1 MDKNNK
7 ITILIADDHVMVRQG
22 LIALIN
28 AQKNLKVIGEAFD
41 GISTL
46 AQYKLL
52 EPDILII
59 DLAMPIMNG
68 FDTIKHVKSLYK
80 KALIIVLSMYN
91 DEDSIQRAFSYGI
104 KGYLAKQS
112 AASELINAINCVSE
126 GKIYLSSDIQ
136 SIDIEKLKNK
146 SSSKYIKYSKL
157 SKRETEV
164 LKMIARGNTSKQIA
178 KELFISWK
186 TVEKHR
192 RNIMKKLDIHNVAAL
207 TRYAFD
213 QNLIPIRE
221 IK

>member
-1 MDKNNK
+1 MNDTEKV
-7 ITILIADDHVMVRQG
+7 TILIADDHAMVRQG

-59 DLAMPIMNG
+59 DLAMPKMNG
-68 FDTIKHVKSLYK
+68 FEAIGNIKRINEEAK
-80 KALIIVLSMYN
+80 IIVLSMYD
-91 DEDSIQRAFSYGI
+91 DEESIQRAFAKGI
-104 KGYLAKQS
+104 IGYLAKQS

-126 GKIYLSSDIQ
+126 GRIYLSSDINAIDAEHLRDK
-136 SIDIEKLKNK
+136 SICKTATKRI
-146 SSSKYIKYSKL
+146 L
-157 SKRETEV
+157 SKRETEI

-178 KELFISWK
+178 KKLFISWK

-192 RNIMKKLDIHNVAAL
+192 RNIMKKLDIHNAAAL

-221 IK
+221 VK

>member
-7 ITILIADDHVMVRQG
+7 ITILIADDHVIVRQG
-22 LIALIN
+22 IISLIK

-46 AQYKLL
+46 AQYELL

-59 DLAMPIMNG
+59 DLAMPKMNG
-68 FDTIKHVKSLYK
+68 FDTIRSLRSKYK
-80 KALIIVLSMYN
+80 NAKIIVLSMYN
-91 DEDSIQRAFSYGI
+91 DDDNIQRAFSYGI

-112 AASELINAINCVSE
+112 ASSELINAINCVSE
-126 GKIYLSSDIQ
+126 NRKYISSEIE
-136 SIDIEKLKNK
+136 SIDLELLKNK
-146 SSSKYIKYSKL
+146 SICRPIKNSIL
-157 SKRETEV
+157 SKRETEI

-213 QNLIPIRE
+213 QNIIPVRE
-221 IK
+221 VV